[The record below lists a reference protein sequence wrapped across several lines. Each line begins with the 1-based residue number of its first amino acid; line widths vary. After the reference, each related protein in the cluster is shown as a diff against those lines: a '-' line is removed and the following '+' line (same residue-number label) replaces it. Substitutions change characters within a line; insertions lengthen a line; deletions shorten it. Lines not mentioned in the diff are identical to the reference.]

1 MNLAWPNPVVGKELR
16 SYGATDVIMME
27 MPFKSRYLRKKNM
40 FTPRMGSLKFNAF
53 Q

>member
-1 MNLAWPNPVVGKELR
+1 VVGKELR